1 MPTLLL
7 HKLGVLRDNGGHAV
21 AMKYT
26 MDSVY
31 GMKPGDVFWAARY
44 FLLLS
49 FLRISSS
56 IGLAKNSYHLFLC
69 FTYHLLFVFFASLL
83 LLLVLIFPLLFRF
96 LTFSLLLPLFPL
108 VM

>member
-1 MPTLLL
+1 
-7 HKLGVLRDNGGHAV
+7 
-21 AMKYT
+21 MKYT

-49 FLRISSS
+49 ILRVSLSISS
-56 IGLAKNSYHLFLC
+56 AENSYYLFLC
-69 FTYHLLFVFFASLL
+69 FTFYLLRVFFASPL
-83 LLLVLIFPLLFRF
+83 LLLVLIFPLSYRF

-108 VM
+108 FPLVM